1 MIRIAALILA
11 AGEASR
17 YGSCKQLA
25 DLDGKSLLQQRI
37 DVANEVFPDHVFV
50 VTGAHH
56 HRIAPVIEH
65 AELLYN
71 PDWKSG
77 LGGSIAYGVQT
88 LQDRCDAL
96 MIMLADQV
104 AVDASHLSEMMERFS
119 GDNIVCAR
127 YKGCRGV
134 PAMFGRVNFDRLMKL
149 KGNKGA
155 KAFINSLDRDV
166 VEIDLPQA
174 GIDIDTPEDLRKY
187 LCSL

>member
-1 MIRIAALILA
+1 MIGIAALILA

-37 DVANEVFPDHVFV
+37 DVANEVLPNRVFA

-56 HRIAPVIEH
+56 HRIAPAIEH

-71 PDWKSG
+71 PDWKKG
-77 LGGSIAYGVQT
+77 LGASIAYGVQT
-88 LQDRCDAL
+88 LQDRCDAI

-104 AVDASHLSEMMERFS
+104 AVDASHLGEMMDRFS
-119 GDNIVCAR
+119 GGNIVCAR
-127 YKGCRGV
+127 YKGSRGV
-134 PAMFGRVNFDRLMKL
+134 PALFGRDCFDRLTKL

-155 KAFINSLDRDV
+155 KAFLNSVDRDV
-166 VEIDLPQA
+166 IEIDIPQA

>member
-1 MIRIAALILA
+1 MIKIVALILA

-25 DLDGKSLLQQRI
+25 DLDGKYLLQRRI
-37 DVANEVFPDHVFV
+37 DVANEVFPNRVFV

-56 HRIAPVIEH
+56 QRIAPVIEH

-71 PDWKSG
+71 PDSKMG
-77 LGGSIAYGVQT
+77 LGDSIAFGVKI

-119 GDNIVCAR
+119 EGNIVCAR
-127 YKGCRGV
+127 YKGYRGV
-134 PAMFGRVNFDRLMKL
+134 PALFGRAFFDRLTKL
-149 KGNKGA
+149 KGNRGA
-155 KAFINSLDRDV
+155 KAFINSLDSDV
-166 VEIDLPQA
+166 VEFDLPQA

>member
-1 MIRIAALILA
+1 MTGIAALILA

-25 DLDGKSLLQQRI
+25 DLGGKSLLQQRI
-37 DVANEVFPDHVFV
+37 NVANEVFPNRIFI

-56 HRIAPVIEH
+56 QRIAPAIEH

-71 PDWKSG
+71 PDWQKG
-77 LGGSIAYGVQT
+77 LGASIAYGVQT

-119 GDNIVCAR
+119 EGNLVCAR
-127 YKGCRGV
+127 YEGSRGV
-134 PAMFGRVNFDRLMKL
+134 PALFGREYFNMLTKL
-149 KGNKGA
+149 KGNQGA
-155 KAFINSLDRDV
+155 KAFLNSVDRDV

-187 LCSL
+187 FSNL